1 MLPPPIS
8 EDASVQSL
16 NTVVPVSTFSL
27 LLVLMAAKHYA
38 VDFVAQT
45 EWMARGKERVTGW
58 QAPLAVHA
66 GSHALA
72 TLVIALL
79 FKPALWWIALVDLAV
94 HGLIDRGKSLIA
106 QRTRFPMTD
115 PRFWW
120 LMGFDQFLHQVTN
133 VGLVVLL
140 VLG

>member
-1 MLPPPIS
+1 MPAFDS
-8 EDASVQSL
+8 A
-16 NTVVPVSTFSL
+16 VPLGPLTTL
-27 LLVLMAAKHYA
+27 LLVMAAKHYLI
-38 VDFVAQT
+38 DFVAQT

-58 QAPLAVHA
+58 QAPLVVHA

-72 TLVIALL
+72 TLGIALV
-79 FKPALWWIALVDLAV
+79 FKPALWWIALVDFVV
-94 HGLIDRGKSLIA
+94 HGLIDRGKAVASH
-106 QRTRFPMTD
+106 RTRFAMTD

-133 VGLVVLL
+133 VALAVLL